1 MGPFNDSLIEPFEK
15 FLQSLAPDYPYQIL
29 PFTYFASVYILVLNP
44 LFGTIASP
52 FQCTGPDCVAYTLSG
67 GLSMAGPWITSG
79 YPDHSLVRL
88 RDVPSVLMEF
98 SGPVDSNFDDADCDV
113 FGQAGFAIGI
123 RVCVVS
129 HSSPPGAIRAG

>member
-1 MGPFNDSLIEPFEK
+1 
-15 FLQSLAPDYPYQIL
+15 
-29 PFTYFASVYILVLNP
+29 
-44 LFGTIASP
+44 
-52 FQCTGPDCVAYTLSG
+52 
-67 GLSMAGPWITSG
+67 MAGPWIPSG

-123 RVCVVS
+123 RVCVVA
-129 HSSPPGAIRAG
+129 HPSPAGAIRAG